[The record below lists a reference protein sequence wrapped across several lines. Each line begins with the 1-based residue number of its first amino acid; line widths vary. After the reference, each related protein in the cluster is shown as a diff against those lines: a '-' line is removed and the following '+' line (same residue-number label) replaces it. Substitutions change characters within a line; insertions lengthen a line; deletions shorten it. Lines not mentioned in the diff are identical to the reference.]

1 MALPRLAALTLLV
14 VLAGCGSAQ
23 SSAAMVPA
31 PHYTTSALLLPVPHA
46 QVRTIQF
53 RPDSYDCAAIAY
65 VRPDLKS
72 VRCYDV
78 LTLQLGPSQ
87 PRGRWTERYASIRQ
101 CVARLTPAQLK
112 GGCVHSIQTCAN
124 QRNNA
129 CAPDWTSQTSIE
141 FLTNGT
147 QVKKEWLTCGEATAH
162 GFRVTSQYCGASRK
176 FVPWRRGWLSVGDNS
191 RLYIANVVDRHTE
204 ERFDLRPDGALLFA
218 GCC

>member
-1 MALPRLAALTLLV
+1 MLLT
-14 VLAGCGSAQ
+14 VLAGCGSAH
-23 SSAAMVPA
+23 SSVAMAPA
-31 PHYTTSALLLPVPHA
+31 PHYTTSVLLLPVHHV

-87 PRGRWTERYASIRQ
+87 PRSGWTEGYASIRQ
-101 CVARLTPAQLK
+101 CVARLTPIQLK
-112 GGCVHSIQTCAN
+112 GGCVHAIQTCVN

-129 CAPDWTSQTSIE
+129 CAPDWTAQTSIE
-141 FLTNGT
+141 FLTDGR
-147 QVKKEWLTCGEATAH
+147 QVKKEWLTCGGATAH
-162 GFRVTSQYCGASRK
+162 GFQVTLLYCGVARE
-176 FVPWRRGWLSVGDNS
+176 FVPWRRGWLSVGDNPH
-191 RLYIANVVDRHTE
+191 LHIPNVVDRYTE

-218 GCC
+218 NCC

>member
-31 PHYTTSALLLPVPHA
+31 PHYTTSVLLLSVPHA

-53 RPDSYDCAAIAY
+53 RPDSYDCAAIVY

-87 PRGRWTERYASIRQ
+87 RRGRWTERYASIRQ

-129 CAPDWTSQTSIE
+129 CAPGWTSQTSIE